1 MVFKGLK
8 AVIAFLTIF
17 PVTVAQDSLETA
29 ARYMPFF
36 PLVGLAVGAIAGLA
50 GLIFLTLFPAIIAG
64 LFTLGVLLAITGL
77 HHTDGLLDFGD
88 GLMRKGS
95 REEKLE
101 AMRDTTTGA
110 GGFGLGLIVLLITA
124 FSISSLRAVNAP
136 LVIASAET
144 TAKASMVL
152 AARMGRSASPGLN
165 SAFIETMHGK
175 QRESRTVLPALFA
188 LLIGLIS
195 AGFLGLLGVIA
206 GFVATVIVVSISQR
220 HFGGLTG
227 DVFGA
232 INDIARMVALLAI
245 VGAR

>member
-1 MVFKGLK
+1 MVFRGLQ

-17 PVTVAQDSLETA
+17 PVTAAQDSLETA

-36 PLVGLAVGAIAGLA
+36 PLVGLMVGAIAGLA
-50 GLIFLTLFPAIIAG
+50 ALIFLTLFPAIIAG
-64 LFTLGVLLAITGL
+64 LLTLGVLLAITGL

-101 AMRDTTTGA
+101 AMRDTMTGA

-124 FSISSLRAVNAP
+124 FSVSSLRAVNAA

-152 AARMGRSASPGLN
+152 AASFGRSASSGLN
-165 SAFIETMHGK
+165 RPFIDAMHGK
-175 QRESRTVLPALFA
+175 HRGSRTVLPVLFA
-188 LLIGLIS
+188 LLIGLVS
-195 AGFLGLLGVIA
+195 AGFLGFLGVIL
-206 GFVATVIVVSISQR
+206 GFVATAMLVRISQR

-232 INDIARMVALLAI
+232 INDITRMIALLVI

>member
-17 PVTVAQDSLETA
+17 PVTVAQDSLEIT

-36 PLVGLAVGAIAGLA
+36 PFVGLAVGAIAGLA
-50 GLIFLTLFPAIIAG
+50 ALIFLTLFPAVIAG
-64 LFTLGVLLAITGL
+64 LLTLGVLLSITGL

-88 GLMRKGS
+88 GLMHKGS

-101 AMRDTTTGA
+101 AMRDTMMGA

-136 LVIASAET
+136 LVIVSAET

-152 AARMGRSASPGLN
+152 AASFGRSASPGLN
-165 SAFIETMHGK
+165 SPFIGAMHGK
-175 QRESRTVLPALFA
+175 HRVSRTVLPALFA
-188 LLIGLIS
+188 LLIGLVS
-195 AGFLGLLGVIA
+195 AGYLGLLGAIL
-206 GFVATVIVVSISQR
+206 GFVATAMLVRISQR

-227 DVFGA
+227 DIFGA
-232 INDIARMVALLAI
+232 INDIARMIALLAI